1 MKERV
6 VRPKLDIY
14 ALFGITRAKP
24 LADGLSPKWLHPP
37 SSMLFGTDG
46 VLHINNSLK
55 KGFED
60 TKGVIRSRKA
70 KDTDNT
76 MAKKGQKDLI
86 M

>member
-1 MKERV
+1 
-6 VRPKLDIY
+6 
-14 ALFGITRAKP
+14 
-24 LADGLSPKWLHPP
+24 
-37 SSMLFGTDG
+37 MLFGTDG

-55 KGFED
+55 KRFED